1 MVGKYPVITL
11 CGSTKFKD
19 EFMDAQKKLTL
30 AGNIVISVGL
40 FGHSGDEEVWEGMDE
55 GTLTQTKEM
64 LDDMHKRK
72 IDMAD
77 SIFVINVGGYIGES
91 TRSEIAYAKAAGK
104 QVFYLE
110 EMAEET
116 TQESEVPEGDSK
128 QEFLG
133 EKFLRNTA
141 KIKLDFIMESLGT
154 TLDGVEYF
162 YDLEK
167 QECFYSSDFGDFSMY
182 EEDYKKL
189 LEEEPDR
196 FLKLPGKYEISGH
209 EMMEDFVNGLPEG
222 PDRELLLRD
231 IQGRGA
237 SRRFKNGIRR
247 FGIEQEWADYQAE
260 TYRKFAVEWCRKN
273 GIAFE

>member
-55 GTLTQTKEM
+55 GTLTQTKEI